1 MIKEKERQ
9 KCQKYYYNLKFEGF
23 EDYLDKNNLTLISIL
38 RFRSI
43 KQDFT
48 YNKSAEHALIS
59 KFLSYIAQISKDEK
73 WIMVANKL
81 KKDGMLDQTQNEE
94 VKRFWLDVEIERGE
108 FQMKQTEIQFIVDR
122 SISNNKTHDLIEEQ
136 NLNFISNYEMQTLNS
151 GEFIKT
157 TKTISEDTNTYSEE
171 DGENDL
177 EVIEHVGENLTEK
190 SSRKR
195 KNSKKT
201 HMDSLLLNGI
211 IEVSDKKIYFLIQSK
226 FDKEEFNWLNGVLR
240 KQEWQNQTKEFK
252 EYINEKYCKR
262 AWVPTLVRKSFIDGR
277 FDPYYNE
284 GYNIAQQ
291 IMTHCS
297 VRLEAPVSNE
307 SNYGNLER
315 TYSIDTIH
323 KFDGIVKVIKTKKK
337 TNKAIVLI
345 EFSKGKKATEK
356 KGDDHM
362 KLCRNAM
369 RILNNLLKTVSKEIA
384 RVYII
389 QPLPSIYLL
398 NQFLSIKIPVS
409 FDDFEIFATNMVEL
423 MCFQSEVLSTVRKMN
438 KINRHLNDAS
448 YIKVNTVQCSPEK
461 STKDYLKNSQDP
473 QSPTPADGLSYLPCF
488 E

>member
-1 MIKEKERQ
+1 MYLLLSNTERQ

-38 RFRSI
+38 RFCSI

-48 YNKSAEHALIS
+48 YNKSAEHTLIS
-59 KFLSYIAQISKDEK
+59 KFLPYIAQISKDEK
-73 WIMVANKL
+73 WIMAANKL
-81 KKDGMLDQTQNEE
+81 KKDGMLE

-136 NLNFISNYEMQTLNS
+136 NLNFISNYEKQTLNS
-151 GEFIKT
+151 GEICSEKINKKIKT

-177 EVIEHVGENLTEK
+177 EVIEHVGENLTE
-190 SSRKR
+190 
-195 KNSKKT
+195 
-201 HMDSLLLNGI
+201 
-211 IEVSDKKIYFLIQSK
+211 IYFLIQSK
-226 FDKEEFNWLNGVLR
+226 FDKEELNWLNGVLR

-252 EYINEKYCKR
+252 EYINQFNEKYCKR

-307 SNYGNLER
+307 SNYGNPER
-315 TYSIDTIH
+315 TYSIETIIELTTPSTKKH
-323 KFDGIVKVIKTKKK
+323 KFDGILKVIKTKK

-356 KGDDHM
+356 K
-362 KLCRNAM
+362 
-369 RILNNLLKTVSKEIA
+369 EIA

-389 QPLPSIYLL
+389 QSVI
-398 NQFLSIKIPVS
+398 S
-409 FDDFEIFATNMVEL
+409 FDDFEIFTTNMVEL

-438 KINRHLNDAS
+438 KINRYLNDAS

-461 STKDYLKNSQDP
+461 STKDYLKNSQYP
-473 QSPTPADGLSYLPCF
+473 QSLTPADGLSYLPCF